1 MEISMM
7 LTVGAKVVY
16 PSRGPCLI
24 GEVVKKVVGGQTM
37 RFYPLAPLDDSKGEL
52 FVPVENLADLHLRA
66 LLDRS
71 EIPQLLR
78 RLEKMSG
85 TTKKPDSVKNWR
97 QRNTDNAKLLSSGS
111 AFDLA
116 AVIESLTSLSEA
128 KSLSPYEREI
138 MARARRLL
146 VCEIS
151 EVTGESKSMVEE
163 QITEALHF
171 GRTV

>member
-1 MEISMM
+1 MM

-37 RFYPLAPLDDSKGEL
+37 KFYPLALLDDSKGEL

-66 LLDRS
+66 LLDRAD
-71 EIPQLLR
+71 IPQLLR
-78 RLEKMSG
+78 RLESIPT
-85 TTKKPDSVKNWR
+85 TTKKPDTVKNWR

-116 AVIESLTSLSEA
+116 AVIESLTSLSHA
-128 KSLSPYEREI
+128 KSLSPHEREM

-151 EVTGESKSMVEE
+151 EVTGESKSVVEE
-163 QITEALHF
+163 QITEALQL

>member
-1 MEISMM
+1 MM
-7 LTVGAKVVY
+7 LTVGTKIVY
-16 PSRGPCLI
+16 PCRGPCLI
-24 GEVVKKVVGGQTM
+24 GAVVNKSVGGQT
-37 RFYPLAPLDDSKGEL
+37 RKFYPLALLDDSNGEL
-52 FVPVENLADLHLRA
+52 FVPVENLANLDLRA

-78 RLEKMSG
+78 RLKKISG
-85 TTKKPDSVKNWR
+85 TTKDLDAAKNWR

-116 AVIESLTSLSEA
+116 AIIESLTSLSEA
-128 KSLSPYEREI
+128 KSLSPYEREM

-151 EVTGESKSMVEE
+151 EVTGESKCVVEE
-163 QITEALHF
+163 QISEA
-171 GRTV
+171 

>member
-1 MEISMM
+1 MM
-7 LTVGAKVVY
+7 LTVGAKIVY

-24 GEVVKKVVGGQTM
+24 GPVVKKVVGGQTM
-37 RFYPLAPLDDSKGEL
+37 KFYPLALLDDSNGEV
-52 FVPVENLADLHLRA
+52 FVPVENVADLHLRA

-71 EIPQLLR
+71 EIPQLLH
-78 RLEKMSG
+78 RLEKISG
-85 TTKKPDSVKNWR
+85 TTKNPDVAKNWR

-116 AVIESLTSLSEA
+116 AIVESLTSLSEA
-128 KSLSPYEREI
+128 KSLSPYERDI

-151 EVTGESKSMVEE
+151 EVTGESKTAVEE
-163 QITEALHF
+163 QITRALHL

>member
-1 MEISMM
+1 MM

-24 GEVVKKVVGGQTM
+24 GAVVKKVVGGQTIK
-37 RFYPLAPLDDSKGEL
+37 FYPLALLDDSKGEL

-71 EIPQLLR
+71 EIPQLLH
-78 RLEKMSG
+78 RLEKISG
-85 TTKKPDSVKNWR
+85 TTKNLDTAKNWR

-116 AVIESLTSLSEA
+116 AIVQSLTSLGES

-151 EVTGESKSMVEE
+151 EVTGESRSAVEE
-163 QITEALHF
+163 QISEALHL

>member
-1 MEISMM
+1 M
-7 LTVGAKVVY
+7 LFTVGVKVVY

-37 RFYPLAPLDDSKGEL
+37 KFYPLALLDDSKGEL
-52 FVPVENLADLHLRA
+52 FVPVENIADSHLRA

-78 RLEKMSG
+78 RLEKIPI
-85 TTKKPDSVKNWR
+85 TTKKPGPVKNWR
-97 QRNTDNAKLLSSGS
+97 QRNTDNAKLLNSGS

-116 AVIESLTSLSEA
+116 AVIESLTSLNEA
-128 KSLSPYEREI
+128 KSLSPYEREM
-138 MARARRLL
+138 MARARKLL

-151 EVTGESKSMVEE
+151 EVTGESKSVVEE
-163 QITEALHF
+163 QITDALHLDK
-171 GRTV
+171 TV

>member
-1 MEISMM
+1 MM

-24 GEVVKKVVGGQTM
+24 GAVVKKVVGGQTM
-37 RFYPLAPLDDSKGEL
+37 KFYPLALLDDSKGEL
-52 FVPVENLADLHLRA
+52 FVPVENLANLHLRA

-71 EIPQLLR
+71 EIPRLLH
-78 RLEKMSG
+78 RLEKITA
-85 TTKKPDSVKNWR
+85 TTKNLDTAKNWR
-97 QRNTDNAKLLSSGS
+97 QRNTDNAKLLNSGS

-116 AVIESLTSLSEA
+116 TIVESLTSLSEA
-128 KSLSPYEREI
+128 KSLSPYDREI

-151 EVTGESKSMVEE
+151 EVTGESKSAVEE
-163 QITEALHF
+163 QITEALHL

>member
-1 MEISMM
+1 MM

-24 GEVVKKVVGGQTM
+24 GAVVKKVVGGQTIK
-37 RFYPLAPLDDSKGEL
+37 FYPLALLDDSKGEL

-71 EIPQLLR
+71 EIPQLLH
-78 RLEKMSG
+78 RLEKISG
-85 TTKKPDSVKNWR
+85 TTKNLDTAKNWR

-116 AVIESLTSLSEA
+116 AIVQSLTNLSES

-151 EVTGESKSMVEE
+151 EVTGESRSAVEE
-163 QITEALHF
+163 QISEALHL

>member
-1 MEISMM
+1 MM

-37 RFYPLAPLDDSKGEL
+37 KFYPLALLDDSKGEL

-66 LLDRS
+66 LLDKG

-78 RLEKMSG
+78 RLKKISG
-85 TTKKPDSVKNWR
+85 TRKETDVAKNWR

-116 AVIESLTSLSEA
+116 VIIESLTSLA
-128 KSLSPYEREI
+128 GTKSLSPFERETL
-138 MARARRLL
+138 ARARTLL

-151 EVTGESKSMVEE
+151 EVTGESKRAVEE
-163 QITEALHF
+163 QVSEALRA
-171 GRTV
+171 GRPA

>member
-1 MEISMM
+1 MM

-24 GEVVKKVVGGQTM
+24 GAVVKKMIGGQTM
-37 RFYPLAPLDDSKGEL
+37 KFYSLAPLDDSTGEL

-66 LLDRS
+66 LLDPS
-71 EIPQLLR
+71 EIPQLLQL
-78 RLEKMSG
+78 LEKMPG
-85 TTKKPDSVKNWR
+85 TRKKPDSAKNWR

-116 AVIESLTSLSEA
+116 TVVESLTSLSEA
-128 KSLSPYEREI
+128 KSLSPYEREV
-138 MARARRLL
+138 MARARKLL

-151 EVTGESKSMVEE
+151 EVTGESKTAVEE
-163 QITEALHF
+163 QITTALHL